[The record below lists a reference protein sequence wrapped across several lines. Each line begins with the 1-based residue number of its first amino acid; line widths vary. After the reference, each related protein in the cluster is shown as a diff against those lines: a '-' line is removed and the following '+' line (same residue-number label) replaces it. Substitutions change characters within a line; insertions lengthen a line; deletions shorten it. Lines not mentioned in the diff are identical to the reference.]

1 MLAYPSNR
9 STGQLRAECGADREH
24 YVRANKTT
32 WGEDL
37 ECGAFKCWKSLV
49 IQCRDLGR
57 EDSFSKSKRNHHCVD
72 SLTLCTVK
80 KCFLWSWWQQ
90 QTLVNSNDFST
101 MIIYQVFLFT
111 MTETDLLLK
120 RLWWLVKRTHALTHT
135 MVCVTVE
142 RGCGRMECLLW
153 LKLGRRNPKTIS
165 QVYLC
170 PQG

>member
-1 MLAYPSNR
+1 MLADPSN
-9 STGQLRAECGADREH
+9 STGQLRAECGTDREH

-32 WGEDL
+32 WGEAL

-49 IQCRDLGR
+49 IQCRGLGR
-57 EDSFSKSKRNHHCVD
+57 EDSFSKSKRNYHCVD

-80 KCFLWSWWQQ
+80 KYFLWSWWQQ

-101 MIIYQVFLFT
+101 MIIYQVFIFT

-120 RLWWLVKRTHALTHT
+120 RLWWLLKRTHALTHT

-142 RGCGRMECLLW
+142 RRCGRMECLLW